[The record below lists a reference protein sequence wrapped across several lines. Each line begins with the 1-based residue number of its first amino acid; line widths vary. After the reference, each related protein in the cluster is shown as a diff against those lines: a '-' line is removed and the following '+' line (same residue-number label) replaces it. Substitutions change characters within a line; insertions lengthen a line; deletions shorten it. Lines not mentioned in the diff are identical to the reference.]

1 MLLPDALPI
10 GIPDEDDIL
19 NGLEQMFDFHNGE
32 LKTPPCHD
40 DGQCSAVD
48 K

>member
-10 GIPDEDDIL
+10 GIPDGDDIL
-19 NGLEQMFDFHNGE
+19 NGLEQIYFGNGE
-32 LKTPPCHD
+32 LKSPPCHD
-40 DGQCSAVD
+40 DARCDAMA